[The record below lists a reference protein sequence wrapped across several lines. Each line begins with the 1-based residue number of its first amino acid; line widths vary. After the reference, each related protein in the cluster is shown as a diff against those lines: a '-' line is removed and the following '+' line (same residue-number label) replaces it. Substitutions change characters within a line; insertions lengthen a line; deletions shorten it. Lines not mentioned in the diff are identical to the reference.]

1 MYFPT
6 ETVLHTVSRFPGSL
20 QTYLAYNVLSE
31 MLGGPG
37 EKEAY

>member
-6 ETVLHTVSRFPGSL
+6 ETVLYAMSKFPGSL

-31 MLGGPG
+31 ILGGPG
-37 EKEAY
+37 EKQAY